1 MHFIQYWIKGSHAPT
16 ADAVVYNTQRG
27 KDIISVCVS
36 LLEWIPAH
44 APLRYCFSRCFALSL
59 PLILSKVFPLRCRL
73 KLLYAPFLLCSWSVG
88 LCIVIRIIAGLALDS
103 EAGMYSTL
111 RGWGGHRA

>member
-1 MHFIQYWIKGSHAPT
+1 MHQLLMLLFITHKEERTSFL
-16 ADAVVYNTQRG
+16 
-27 KDIISVCVS
+27 CVS

-44 APLRYCFSRCFALSL
+44 APLHYCSSRCFALSL

-103 EAGMYSTL
+103 KAGMYSTL